1 MDLKVK
7 PATTLKESLGV
18 NVVHVVRYLDLN
30 LPLFNRDSI
39 PPKHKHVLAS
49 TLGVA
54 EDKGEANSICAY
66 LRCLSQTLHKAE
78 LMGYGE
84 QEGYEFICSESAEAD
99 RGLCDSTRTS
109 RFRVWRARG

>member
-1 MDLKVK
+1 MQ
-7 PATTLKESLGV
+7 
-18 NVVHVVRYLDLN
+18 R
-30 LPLFNRDSI
+30 
-39 PPKHKHVLAS
+39 HKHMLAS

-54 EDKGEANSICAY
+54 EDKRETNSICAY
-66 LRCLSQTLHKAE
+66 FRCLSQTLHKVE

-84 QEGYEFICSESAEAD
+84 QEDYELICSESAEAD